1 MGREA
6 GLTRRAGQGAGPR
19 GRVGREAGRVGA
31 GPRGGAKGEGG
42 AWAGGRA
49 EREGGSGQ
57 ALLLGPPGLLLL
69 LPWG

>member
-19 GRVGREAGRVGA
+19 G
-31 GPRGGAKGEGG
+31 GAKGEGG
-42 AWAGGRA
+42 AWVGGRA

-57 ALLLGPPGLLLL
+57 ALFLGPPGLLLL

>member
-1 MGREA
+1 M
-6 GLTRRAGQGAGPR
+6 
-19 GRVGREAGRVGA
+19 GREAGRVGA

-42 AWAGGRA
+42 AWVGGRA